1 MTSIYFT
8 YQNKI
13 TIIQCN
19 ENDIVKDIFER
30 FCNKTGLNINLIYF
44 LYDGNTNIN
53 TQVTIGELA
62 NKEDKI
68 RKSMNILVNELN
80 QINNNTSIMQSSV
93 VICPK
98 CGEVANLY
106 FEDFK
111 INIECRAGHKTKN
124 MFFNEFER
132 TQLIDISKIICEN
145 CRIKNKH
152 ESFEKK
158 FYRCNYCKKNLCPLC
173 RAKHDKSHLTIDY
186 ELKNYHCQIH
196 ERDYNSYCLNC
207 KLNLCQF
214 CEKEHKQHNLIFFGK
229 MIPSTDDLKTKYEEI
244 KNKVEKL
251 IKTIKG
257 ITEKFFKAIQFMESY
272 LKIVT
277 FLVNN
282 FDMGKINYEVL
293 NNIRQVI
300 ETKDTTNYI
309 YQELDEFNEY
319 EEAKKAYKIIDIY
332 NRMCEK
338 EKDYIT
344 LYYKVNANDKK
355 IKLFSE
361 EFVKNNNEIC
371 SIIMDDKKRDLIEEY
386 DLENVKIKEQ
396 ILEIK
401 LKGVNKIN
409 IASYMFFKC
418 SSLITSPDIGQWNTV
433 NVVDMSY
440 MFSYFR
446 SLGLPED
453 ISNWNTSNVT
463 NMNKMFYKCEILSL
477 PDISNWDTSRVKDM
491 SNMFSECSSLT
502 QFPDISKWDTSNVVD
517 MQGIFNNCASIESL
531 PDISKWNTKKVKSMA
546 NLFKSCSSLKSLP
559 NISNWDTSQVS
570 NMSYMFCG
578 CTKISSLPDIS
589 NWNTNNVKNMSYMFY
604 RCESLQSLPNINKW
618 NIDNLSEKH
627 KMFEDCNSSLEIPSK
642 FKKKFL
648 GLFSINL

>member
-1 MTSIYFT
+1 MTTIYFT
-8 YQNKI
+8 YQSKN

-19 ENDIVKDIFER
+19 ENDNVKNIFER
-30 FCNKTGLNINLIYF
+30 FCNKTGLNINLLYF

-68 RKSMNILVNELN
+68 RKSMSILVNELN
-80 QINNNTSIMQSSV
+80 EINDNTSIMKSRE
-93 VICPK
+93 VICK

-106 FEDFK
+106 FDDFK

-124 MFFNEFER
+124 LLFNEFER
-132 TQLIDISKIICEN
+132 TQLIDVSKIICEN
-145 CRIKNKH
+145 CRLQNKNA
-152 ESFEKK
+152 SFGKK

-173 RAKHDKSHLTIDY
+173 RSKHDKSHLTIDY
-186 ELKNYHCQIH
+186 DLKNYLCQIH

-214 CEKEHKQHNLIFFGK
+214 CEKDHKQHNLIFFGK
-229 MIPSTDDLKTKYEEI
+229 MIPSPEDLKTKFEEI
-244 KNKVEKL
+244 KKKVENL
-251 IKTIKG
+251 IKTINE
-257 ITEKFFKAIQFMESY
+257 ITEKFSKAIQFMESY
-272 LKIVT
+272 LKIAT
-277 FLVNN
+277 NIVNN
-282 FDMGKINYEVL
+282 YDMGKINYETL

-309 YQELDEFNEY
+309 YQELDEINEY
-319 EEAKKAYKIIDIY
+319 VEAKKAYKIIDIY
-332 NRMCEK
+332 NKMCEK

-355 IKLFSE
+355 IKLFSD
-361 EFVKNNNEIC
+361 EFAKNNNEIC
-371 SIIMDDKKRDLIEEY
+371 SIIMDDKKKDLLSEY

-396 ILEIK
+396 VLEIK

-409 IASYMFFKC
+409 IASYMFYQC
-418 SSLITSPDIGQWNTV
+418 SSLISSPDIGHWNTI

-440 MFSYFR
+440 MFSFYR
-446 SLGLPED
+446 SLTLPED
-453 ISNWNTSNVT
+453 ISNWKTSNVT
-463 NMNKMFYKCEILSL
+463 NMNKMFFKCEILNL
-477 PDISNWDTSRVKDM
+477 PDISNWDTSQVKDM

-502 QFPDISKWDTSNVVD
+502 KFPDISKWDTSNVID
-517 MQGIFNNCASIESL
+517 MQGLFNNCASIEYL

-546 NLFKSCSSLKSLP
+546 NLFKSCFSLKSLP
-559 NISNWDTSQVS
+559 DISNWNTSQVS
-570 NMSYMFCG
+570 NMSYMFCE
-578 CTKISSLPDIS
+578 CTNINSLPDIS
-589 NWNTNNVKNMSYMFY
+589 NWDTSNVRNMSYMFFN
-604 RCESLQSLPNINKW
+604 CKSLQKVPNINKW
-618 NIDNLSEKH
+618 NIDTLSEKH

-648 GLFSINL
+648 GIFPINL

>member
-1 MTSIYFT
+1 MTTIYFT
-8 YQNKI
+8 YQSKN

-19 ENDIVKDIFER
+19 ENDNVKNIFER
-30 FCNKTGLNINLIYF
+30 FCNKTGLNINLLYF

-68 RKSMNILVNELN
+68 RKSMSILVNELN
-80 QINNNTSIMQSSV
+80 EINDNTSIMKSRE
-93 VICPK
+93 VICK

-106 FEDFK
+106 FDDFK

-124 MFFNEFER
+124 LLFNEFER
-132 TQLIDISKIICEN
+132 TQLIDVSKIICEN
-145 CRIKNKH
+145 CRLQNKNA
-152 ESFEKK
+152 SFGKK

-173 RAKHDKSHLTIDY
+173 RSKHDKSHLTIDY
-186 ELKNYHCQIH
+186 DLKNYLCQIH

-214 CEKEHKQHNLIFFGK
+214 CEKDHKQHNLIFFGK
-229 MIPSTDDLKTKYEEI
+229 MIPSPEDLKTKFEEI
-244 KNKVEKL
+244 KKKVENL
-251 IKTIKG
+251 IKTINE
-257 ITEKFFKAIQFMESY
+257 ITEKFSKAIQFMESY
-272 LKIVT
+272 LKIAT
-277 FLVNN
+277 NIVNN
-282 FDMGKINYEVL
+282 YDMGKINYETL

-309 YQELDEFNEY
+309 YQELDEINEY
-319 EEAKKAYKIIDIY
+319 VEAKKAYKIIDIY
-332 NRMCEK
+332 NKMCEK

-355 IKLFSE
+355 IKLFSD

-371 SIIMDDKKRDLIEEY
+371 SIIMDDKKKDLLSEY

-396 ILEIK
+396 VLEIK

-409 IASYMFFKC
+409 IASYMF
-418 SSLITSPDIGQWNTV
+418 
-433 NVVDMSY
+433 SY
-440 MFSYFR
+440 YR
-446 SLGLPED
+446 SLTLPED
-453 ISNWNTSNVT
+453 ISNWKTSNVT
-463 NMNKMFYKCEILSL
+463 NMNKMFFKCEILNL
-477 PDISNWDTSRVKDM
+477 PDISNWDTSQVKDM

-502 QFPDISKWDTSNVVD
+502 KFPDISKWDTSNVID
-517 MQGIFNNCASIESL
+517 MQGLFNNCASIEYL

-546 NLFKSCSSLKSLP
+546 NLFKSCFSLKSLP
-559 NISNWDTSQVS
+559 DISNWNTSQVS
-570 NMSYMFCG
+570 NMSYMFGECN
-578 CTKISSLPDIS
+578 KIYSLPDIS
-589 NWNTNNVKNMSYMFY
+589 NWDTSNVRNMSYMFFN
-604 RCESLQSLPNINKW
+604 CKSLQKVPNINKW

-642 FKKKFL
+642 FKKK
-648 GLFSINL
+648 LFGIFPINL